1 MSEVIRVNRQLRDG
15 WGFDLIY
22 ITMSYPIV
30 VDLLI
35 STQSKGSI
43 EAVSRGT
50 DNPKMFRRSQ
60 VGGDQGHMPTLQAKF
75 NGR

>member
-1 MSEVIRVNRQLRDG
+1 MSKVIRVNRQQRDG
-15 WGFDLIY
+15 WGFDLLY
-22 ITMSYPIV
+22 ITMNHPIV

-35 STQSKGSI
+35 ATQSKGSI

-50 DNPKMFRRSQ
+50 DNPQMFRRSQ
-60 VGGDQGHMPTLQAKF
+60 VGGDQGHMPMVQAKF